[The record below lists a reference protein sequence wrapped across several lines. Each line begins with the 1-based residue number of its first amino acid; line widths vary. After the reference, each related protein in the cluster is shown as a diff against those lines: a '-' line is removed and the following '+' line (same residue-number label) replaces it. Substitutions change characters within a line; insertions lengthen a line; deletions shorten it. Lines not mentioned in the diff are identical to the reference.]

1 LSIAFLKAYR
11 FSKIDTPIHV
21 LDPRVKLI
29 VSACFTVLAI
39 TTFDPTE
46 IAALLMIQMAILQIS
61 RSFSLWL
68 RSLKSLAFLVILIMA
83 SQYLTTGQVLQSI
96 YFAVRFIV
104 IASAASWFFFT
115 TSPEDMGRALEESG
129 FPADIALSFTLSMRF
144 IPVIADEFQS
154 IFDAQR
160 ARGLELDRGGF
171 TARVR
176 SFLPILV
183 PLFIEIIRRTYEI
196 ADALELRGYGAHPT
210 RSHWRKLRL
219 KSSDYAAALL
229 FLLLVGAI
237 LYHRFFIPSWT
248 PLGIL

>member
-1 LSIAFLKAYR
+1 LSVAFLKAYR
-11 FSKIDTPIHV
+11 FSKLDTPIHV

-29 VSACFTVLAI
+29 ASVCFTILAI

-46 IAALLMIQMAILQIS
+46 IALLLIIQLAILQIS
-61 RSFSLWL
+61 KSLSHWLKSL
-68 RSLKSLAFLVILIMA
+68 RSLAFFVVLILA
-83 SQYLTTGQVLQSI
+83 SQYLTTGQALQSI

-104 IASAASWFFFT
+104 IASATSWFFFT
-115 TSPEDMGRALEESG
+115 TSPEEMGRALEESG

-171 TARVR
+171 TSRVR

-196 ADALELRGYGAHPT
+196 ADALELRGYGAHPFRT
-210 RSHWRKLRL
+210 HWKKLEL
-219 KSSDYAAALL
+219 KPLDFAAALL
-229 FLLLVGAI
+229 FLVLVGVI
-237 LYHRFFIPSWT
+237 LFHRFIVF
-248 PLGIL
+248 